1 MTFSTGAQV
10 LDAVV
15 LSIVARDG
23 EGTYGYKITQDVRSV
38 IEVSESSL
46 YPVLRRLQAAGLL
59 ETYDKE
65 FSGRNRRYYKIT
77 VQGMAAL
84 DGYRRDWLDYR
95 GRMDGILLG
104 ASGQPV
110 MNEPL

>member
-1 MTFSTGAQV
+1 MRKGGDPTWDKLAIS
-10 LDAVV
+10 
-15 LSIVARDG
+15 R
-23 EGTYGYKITQDVRSV
+23 IT
-38 IEVSESSL
+38 
-46 YPVLRRLQAAGLL
+46 LQAAGLL

-110 MNEPL
+110 TSES